1 MLPWDRRL
9 ATRNSLLRRITTL
22 GLSEALRMTTTARR
36 PRRRITAS
44 RQEVTMDSRDLMDL
58 LHREATTSK
67 AHRWDTRRKE
77 DTRQEDISKIEG
89 VEREDAAL
97 V

>member
-1 MLPWDRRL
+1 M
-9 ATRNSLLRRITTL
+9 I
-22 GLSEALRMTTTARR
+22 TTARR

-44 RQEVTMDSRDLMDL
+44 QQEVTMDNLDLMDL
-58 LHREATTSK
+58 LHREATISK
-67 AHRWDTRRKE
+67 VRRWDTRRRE

>member
-1 MLPWDRRL
+1 MLLWAHRL
-9 ATRNSLLRRITTL
+9 ATHNSLLRRITTL
-22 GLSEALRMTTTARR
+22 DLSEVLRMTTTARR

-44 RQEVTMDSRDLMDL
+44 QQEVTMDNRDPMGL
-58 LHREATTSK
+58 LRREATISK
-67 AHRWDTRRKE
+67 ARRWDMRRKE
-77 DTRQEDISKIEG
+77 DTRQEVISKIEG